1 MVGGVQVLRS
11 YKQKIQATKPKDTYK
26 MFTDGVVVNLPPRL
40 FRLSVPPSSL
50 QPSLRPV

>member
-11 YKQKIQATKPKDTYK
+11 RTYKQKIQATKHKDTCK

-40 FRLSVPPSSL
+40 FH
-50 QPSLRPV
+50 LR